1 MLWNTILLCLRLK
14 KKGLKPKKGRSELK
28 DHWLAFQRVNVTII
42 DVSVS
47 RFKGQ
52 YQCF

>member
-1 MLWNTILLCLRLK
+1 MLWDIILLLLRLI
-14 KKGLKPKKGRSELK
+14 KGLRPKKGRSELW
-28 DHWLAFQRVNVTII
+28 DHWLAFQRVNVTIN
-42 DVSVS
+42 DVTVS